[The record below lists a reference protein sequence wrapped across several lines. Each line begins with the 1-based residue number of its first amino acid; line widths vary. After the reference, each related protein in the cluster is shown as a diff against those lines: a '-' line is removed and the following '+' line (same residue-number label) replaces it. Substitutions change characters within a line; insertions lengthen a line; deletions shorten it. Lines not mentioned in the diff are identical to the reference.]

1 MTTPL
6 SGIKVIEIGTLIAAP
21 FAARLMA
28 EFGAEVIKIESLGQ
42 GDPLRKWRK
51 LHEGTSLWWYLQ
63 SRNKKSL
70 ALNLKSSE
78 GLGLIKQL
86 LGDADVLIENLRP
99 GGLEKLGLG
108 WDVLHS
114 LNPKLTLVR
123 ISGYG
128 QTGPYRDRPGFGAIG
143 EAMGGIRYTTGNPD
157 SPPARVGVSLGDS
170 LASLHGVIGA
180 LMSLLRVKTGQGD
193 GQVVD
198 VSLAESVFN
207 VMESLVPEYDML
219 GHVRERSGGALPG
232 IAPSNTYLTADGAYV
247 VIAGNSDPIYKRLM
261 TAIGRSD
268 LAEAAEFAHNDG
280 RAAKSAVLDAAI
292 THWTSSL
299 PIEQVLSALEAAE
312 VPAGRIYSV
321 ADIVSDPHYQA
332 RDMLLNA
339 QLPGGVSVKMP
350 GIVPKLSETPGAVNW
365 QGPALGQHTDDILS
379 GLGLADADIQRLK
392 IRGWCN
398 DPGLFRAIDR
408 AGSLAARWPAN
419 RTDLGRDGRQDRA
432 DRPTLSRRVF
442 TDRGGL
448 VRLAQGHPGAA

>member
-1 MTTPL
+1 MTAPL

-28 EFGAEVIKIESLGQ
+28 EFGAEVIKIEAMGQ

-70 ALNLKSSE
+70 ALDLKSAE
-78 GLGLIKQL
+78 GLDLVKQL

-108 WDVLHS
+108 WDGLHA

-193 GQVVD
+193 GQIVD

-207 VMESLVPEYDML
+207 LMESLVPEYDML

-261 TAIGRSD
+261 LTIGRAD
-268 LAEAAEFAHNDG
+268 LAEAPEFAHNDG
-280 RAAKSAVLDAAI
+280 RAAKSGLLDAAI

-299 PIEQVLSALEAAE
+299 PIDQVLSALEAAE

-321 ADIVSDPHYQA
+321 ADIVADPHYQA
-332 RDMLLNA
+332 RDMLLSA
-339 QLPGGVSVKMP
+339 DLPGGLTVKMP

-365 QGPALGQHTDDILS
+365 QGPSLGQHTDSIL
-379 GLGLADADIQRLK
+379 GDLGLTGADIQRLK
-392 IRGWCN
+392 TSGVV
-398 DPGLFRAIDR
+398 
-408 AGSLAARWPAN
+408 
-419 RTDLGRDGRQDRA
+419 Q
-432 DRPTLSRRVF
+432 
-442 TDRGGL
+442 
-448 VRLAQGHPGAA
+448 

>member
-1 MTTPL
+1 MTAPL

-21 FAARLMA
+21 FAARMLA
-28 EFGAEVIKIESLGQ
+28 EFGAEVIKIEAMGQ

-70 ALNLKSSE
+70 ALDLKSPE

-108 WDVLHS
+108 WDVLHA

-170 LASLHGVIGA
+170 LASLHAVIGA
-180 LMSLLRVKTGQGD
+180 LMSLLRVKTGQGE

-207 VMESLVPEYDML
+207 LMESLVPEYDML

-261 TAIGRSD
+261 HTIGRAD
-268 LAEAAEFAHNDG
+268 LAEAPEFAHNDG
-280 RAAKSAVLDAAI
+280 RAANSGLLDAAI

-299 PIEQVLSALEAAE
+299 PIDQVLSALEAAE

-350 GIVPKLSETPGAVNW
+350 GIVPKLSETPGGVNW
-365 QGPALGQHTDDILS
+365 QGPTLGQHTDDILGS
-379 GLGLADADIQRLK
+379 LGLTGADIQRLK
-392 IRGWCN
+392 T
-398 DPGLFRAIDR
+398 
-408 AGSLAARWPAN
+408 AGVV
-419 RTDLGRDGRQDRA
+419 Q
-432 DRPTLSRRVF
+432 
-442 TDRGGL
+442 
-448 VRLAQGHPGAA
+448 

>member
-1 MTTPL
+1 MTAPL

-21 FAARLMA
+21 FAARMLA
-28 EFGAEVIKIESLGQ
+28 EFGAEVIKIEAMGQ

-70 ALNLKSSE
+70 ALDLKSPE

-86 LGDADVLIENLRP
+86 LGDAAVLIENLRP

-108 WDVLHS
+108 WDVLHA

-170 LASLHGVIGA
+170 LASLHAVIGA
-180 LMSLLRVKTGQGD
+180 LMSLLRVKTGQGV

-207 VMESLVPEYDML
+207 LMESLVPEYDML

-261 TAIGRSD
+261 HTIGRAD
-268 LAEAAEFAHNDG
+268 LAEAPEFAHNDG
-280 RAAKSAVLDAAI
+280 RAANSGLLDAAI

-299 PIEQVLSALEAAE
+299 PIDQVLSALEAAE

-350 GIVPKLSETPGAVNW
+350 GIVPKLSETPGGVNW
-365 QGPALGQHTDDILS
+365 QGPTLGQHTDDILGS
-379 GLGLADADIQRLK
+379 LGLTGADIQRLK
-392 IRGWCN
+392 T
-398 DPGLFRAIDR
+398 
-408 AGSLAARWPAN
+408 AGVV
-419 RTDLGRDGRQDRA
+419 Q
-432 DRPTLSRRVF
+432 
-442 TDRGGL
+442 
-448 VRLAQGHPGAA
+448 

>member
-1 MTTPL
+1 MTAPL

-28 EFGAEVIKIESLGQ
+28 EFGAEVIKIEAMGQ

-70 ALNLKSSE
+70 ALDLKSSE
-78 GLGLIKQL
+78 GLDLIKQL

-108 WDVLHS
+108 WDVLHA

-193 GQVVD
+193 GQIVD

-207 VMESLVPEYDML
+207 LMESLVPEYDML

-261 TAIGRSD
+261 HTIGRAD
-268 LAEAAEFAHNDG
+268 LAEAPEFAHNDG
-280 RAAKSAVLDAAI
+280 RAAKSGLLDAAI

-299 PIEQVLSALEAAE
+299 PIDQVLSALETAE

-321 ADIVSDPHYQA
+321 ADIVDDPHYQA

-339 QLPGGVSVKMP
+339 ELPGGVSVKMP
-350 GIVPKLSETPGAVNW
+350 GIVPKLSETPGGVNW
-365 QGPALGQHTDDILS
+365 QGPSLGQHTDEILGS
-379 GLGLADADIQRLK
+379 LGLAGADIQRLK
-392 IRGWCN
+392 
-398 DPGLFRAIDR
+398 
-408 AGSLAARWPAN
+408 
-419 RTDLGRDGRQDRA
+419 TLGVVQ
-432 DRPTLSRRVF
+432 
-442 TDRGGL
+442 
-448 VRLAQGHPGAA
+448 

>member
-1 MTTPL
+1 MTAPL
-6 SGIKVIEIGTLIAAP
+6 SGIKVVEIGTLIAAP
-21 FAARLMA
+21 FAARMMA
-28 EFGAEVIKIESLGQ
+28 EFGAEVIKIEAMGQ

-70 ALNLKSSE
+70 ALDLKSPE
-78 GLGLIKQL
+78 GLDLIKQL

-108 WDVLHS
+108 WDVLHA

-193 GQVVD
+193 GQIVD

-207 VMESLVPEYDML
+207 LMESLVPEYDML

-261 TAIGRSD
+261 TTIGRAD
-268 LAEAAEFAHNDG
+268 LAEAPEFVHNDG
-280 RAAKSAVLDAAI
+280 RAAKSGLLDAAI
-292 THWTSSL
+292 THWTSSR

-321 ADIVSDPHYQA
+321 ADIVGDPHYQA

-339 QLPGGVSVKMP
+339 ELPGGVSVKMP
-350 GIVPKLSETPGAVNW
+350 GIVPKLSETPGGVNW
-365 QGPALGQHTDDILS
+365 QGPTLGQHTDDILGS
-379 GLGLADADIQRLK
+379 LGLTGADIQRLK
-392 IRGWCN
+392 T
-398 DPGLFRAIDR
+398 
-408 AGSLAARWPAN
+408 AGVV
-419 RTDLGRDGRQDRA
+419 Q
-432 DRPTLSRRVF
+432 
-442 TDRGGL
+442 
-448 VRLAQGHPGAA
+448 

>member
-1 MTTPL
+1 MTAPL

-28 EFGAEVIKIESLGQ
+28 EFGAEVIKIEALGQ

-70 ALNLKSSE
+70 ALDLKSAE
-78 GLGLIKQL
+78 GLSLIKQL

-108 WDVLHS
+108 WDVLHT

-180 LMSLLRVKTGQGD
+180 LISLLRVKTGQGD
-193 GQVVD
+193 GQIVD

-207 VMESLVPEYDML
+207 LMESLVPEYDML

-261 TAIGRSD
+261 TTIGRAD

-280 RAAKSAVLDAAI
+280 RAAKSGLLDAAI

-339 QLPGGVSVKMP
+339 ELPGGVSVKMP

-365 QGPALGQHTDDILS
+365 QGPSLGQHTDDILGS
-379 GLGLADADIQRLK
+379 LGLTVADIQRLK
-392 IRGWCN
+392 TSGVV
-398 DPGLFRAIDR
+398 
-408 AGSLAARWPAN
+408 
-419 RTDLGRDGRQDRA
+419 Q
-432 DRPTLSRRVF
+432 
-442 TDRGGL
+442 
-448 VRLAQGHPGAA
+448 

>member
-1 MTTPL
+1 MTAPL

-28 EFGAEVIKIESLGQ
+28 EFGADVIKIESMGQ

-70 ALNLKSSE
+70 ALDLKSSE
-78 GLGLIKQL
+78 GLDLIKQL

-108 WDVLHS
+108 WEVLHA

-143 EAMGGIRYTTGNPD
+143 EAMGGIRYTTGNPE

-180 LMSLLRVKTGQGD
+180 LMSLLRVKTGQGE
-193 GQVVD
+193 GQIVD

-232 IAPSNTYLTADGAYV
+232 IAPSNTYPTADGAYV
-247 VIAGNSDPIYKRLM
+247 VIAGNSDPIYRRLM
-261 TAIGRSD
+261 HAIGRAD
-268 LAEAAEFAHNDG
+268 LADAPELAHNDG
-280 RAAKSAVLDAAI
+280 RAAQSAVLDAAI
-292 THWTSSL
+292 THWTSNQ
-299 PIEQVLSALEAAE
+299 PIDRVLSALEAAE

-332 RDMLLNA
+332 RDMLLDA

-350 GIVPKLSETPGAVNW
+350 GIVPKLSQTPGGVNW
-365 QGPALGQHTDDILS
+365 QGPALGQHTDEILGNL
-379 GLGLADADIQRLK
+379 GLGSPDIQRL
-392 IRGWCN
+392 
-398 DPGLFRAIDR
+398 RAS
-408 AGSLAARWPAN
+408 GVV
-419 RTDLGRDGRQDRA
+419 Q
-432 DRPTLSRRVF
+432 
-442 TDRGGL
+442 
-448 VRLAQGHPGAA
+448 

>member
-1 MTTPL
+1 MTAPL

-28 EFGAEVIKIESLGQ
+28 EFGAEVIKIEALGQ

-70 ALNLKSSE
+70 ALDLKSAE

-108 WDVLHS
+108 WDVLHA

-193 GQVVD
+193 GQIVD

-207 VMESLVPEYDML
+207 LMESLVPEYDML

-261 TAIGRSD
+261 TTIGRAD
-268 LAEAAEFAHNDG
+268 LADAPEFAHNDG
-280 RAAKSAVLDAAI
+280 RAAKSGLLDAAI

-299 PIEQVLSALEAAE
+299 PIDQVLAALETAE

-339 QLPGGVSVKMP
+339 ELPGGVSVKMP

-365 QGPALGQHTDDILS
+365 QGPSLGQHTDDILGS
-379 GLGLADADIQRLK
+379 LGLTDTDIQRLK
-392 IRGWCN
+392 TSGVV
-398 DPGLFRAIDR
+398 
-408 AGSLAARWPAN
+408 
-419 RTDLGRDGRQDRA
+419 Q
-432 DRPTLSRRVF
+432 
-442 TDRGGL
+442 
-448 VRLAQGHPGAA
+448 

>member
-1 MTTPL
+1 MTAPL

-28 EFGAEVIKIESLGQ
+28 EFGAEVIKIESMGQ

-51 LHEGTSLWWYLQ
+51 LHQGTSLWWYLQ

-70 ALNLKSSE
+70 ALDLKSAE
-78 GLGLIKQL
+78 GLALVKQL

-108 WDVLHS
+108 WDVLHALS
-114 LNPKLTLVR
+114 PRLTLVR

-207 VMESLVPEYDML
+207 LMESLVPEYDML

-261 TAIGRSD
+261 TAIGRID
-268 LAEAAEFAHNDG
+268 LAEDEAFAHNDG
-280 RAAKSAVLDAAI
+280 RAAQSGLLDAAI

-299 PIEQVLSALEAAE
+299 PIEQVLDALQAAE

-321 ADIVSDPHYQA
+321 ADIVADPHYQA
-332 RDMLLNA
+332 RGMLLNA
-339 QLPGGVSVKMP
+339 ELPGGLTVKMP
-350 GIVPKLSETPGAVNW
+350 GIVPKLSQTPGAVNW
-365 QGPALGQHTDDILS
+365 QGPSLGQHTDEIL
-379 GLGLADADIQRLK
+379 GGMGLAEADIQRLK
-392 IRGWCN
+392 N
-398 DPGLFRAIDR
+398 
-408 AGSLAARWPAN
+408 AGVV
-419 RTDLGRDGRQDRA
+419 Q
-432 DRPTLSRRVF
+432 
-442 TDRGGL
+442 
-448 VRLAQGHPGAA
+448 

>member
-1 MTTPL
+1 MTAPL
-6 SGIKVIEIGTLIAAP
+6 NGIKVIEIGTLIAAP

-28 EFGAEVIKIESLGQ
+28 EFGAEVIKIEAMGQ

-70 ALNLKSSE
+70 ALDLKSPE

-108 WDVLHS
+108 WDVLHA

-207 VMESLVPEYDML
+207 LMESLVPEYDML

-261 TAIGRSD
+261 TTIGRAD
-268 LAEAAEFAHNDG
+268 LAEAPEFAHNDG
-280 RAAKSAVLDAAI
+280 RAAKSGLLDAAI

-299 PIEQVLSALEAAE
+299 PIDQVLSALEAAE
-312 VPAGRIYSV
+312 VPAGRIYSA

-332 RDMLLNA
+332 RGMLLNA
-339 QLPGGVSVKMP
+339 VLPGGVSVKMP

-365 QGPALGQHTDDILS
+365 QGPTLGQHTDDILA
-379 GLGLADADIQRLK
+379 GLGLTGADIQRLK
-392 IRGWCN
+392 TTGVV
-398 DPGLFRAIDR
+398 
-408 AGSLAARWPAN
+408 
-419 RTDLGRDGRQDRA
+419 Q
-432 DRPTLSRRVF
+432 
-442 TDRGGL
+442 
-448 VRLAQGHPGAA
+448 

>member
-1 MTTPL
+1 MTAPL

-28 EFGAEVIKIESLGQ
+28 EFGAEVIKIEAMGQ

-70 ALNLKSSE
+70 ALDLKSAE
-78 GLGLIKQL
+78 GLSLIKQL

-108 WDVLHS
+108 WDVLHA

-193 GQVVD
+193 GQIVD

-207 VMESLVPEYDML
+207 LMESLVPEYDML

-261 TAIGRSD
+261 TTIGRVD
-268 LAEAAEFAHNDG
+268 LADAPEFAHNDG
-280 RAAKSAVLDAAI
+280 RAAKSGLLDAAI

-339 QLPGGVSVKMP
+339 ELPGGVSVKMP

-365 QGPALGQHTDDILS
+365 QGPTLGQHTDDIL
-379 GLGLADADIQRLK
+379 GNLGLTIADIQRLK
-392 IRGWCN
+392 TSGVV
-398 DPGLFRAIDR
+398 
-408 AGSLAARWPAN
+408 
-419 RTDLGRDGRQDRA
+419 Q
-432 DRPTLSRRVF
+432 
-442 TDRGGL
+442 
-448 VRLAQGHPGAA
+448 